1 MDNLFTWD
9 VLGTLA
15 GAAAVTYLIVAYTKR
30 LVDSFWPK
38 ELGTDLFAVIVG
50 FLVLLAATA
59 ATGQR
64 IDWAAV
70 VLALFNG
77 FLVAAAAGKMNDKA
91 VGEDERKY
99 QTDAEL

>member
-1 MDNLFTWD
+1 MDTLFTWD
-9 VLGTLA
+9 VVGTLA
-15 GAAAVTYLIVAYTKR
+15 GAAAITYFIVAYTKR
-30 LVDSFWPK
+30 FVDAFWPK
-38 ELGTDLFAVIVG
+38 ELGTDLFAVVVG

-59 ATGQR
+59 AIGERLT
-64 IDWAAV
+64 WASV

-99 QTDAEL
+99 QTDAEM